1 MTWEPKTINFRIEKL
16 FESIGKTKNSEKEL
30 LSILKVLRE
39 LNKEITVQVKEM
51 VADQNKYLVQK
62 KLEISLILSQVK
74 QKILVELETPE
85 NIMSETSKLDN
96 ELPTDQTSQ
105 KKKILLTSL
114 LARLNLTESE
124 KKRISN
130 SLLVRHLKISTSNS

>member
-1 MTWEPKTINFRIEKL
+1 
-16 FESIGKTKNSEKEL
+16 
-30 LSILKVLRE
+30 
-39 LNKEITVQVKEM
+39 
-51 VADQNKYLVQK
+51 
-62 KLEISLILSQVK
+62 
-74 QKILVELETPE
+74 LETPE